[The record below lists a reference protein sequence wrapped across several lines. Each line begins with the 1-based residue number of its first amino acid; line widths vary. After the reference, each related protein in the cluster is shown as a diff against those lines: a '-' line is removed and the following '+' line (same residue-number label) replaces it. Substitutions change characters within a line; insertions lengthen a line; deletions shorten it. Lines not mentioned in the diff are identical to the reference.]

1 MFSMSRSTK
10 NFPQLK
16 MCDNCMKSYSCW
28 NAFFCWLTAFGYSN
42 NQREATLLQ
51 NVKYQRLNFENH
63 WHIYF
68 FTAILITYIKG
79 GTPAPIFFWRRGLQR
94 RGLHLL
100 FFYWSYQVLLT
111 DVVIIPRWAI
121 QALVE
126 YLICIEIISYAKMS
140 DWLLFNS
147 KWEIVQL
154 YLGLREITPSQFDN
168 YEY

>member
-1 MFSMSRSTK
+1 LIIWVTKSSESTK
-10 NFPQLK
+10 KCISTGITLHTVVAHFQL
-16 MCDNCMKSYSCW
+16 W
-28 NAFFCWLTAFGYSN
+28 EIFCRSWHAEHFCSLNSPSISN
-42 NQREATLLQ
+42 S
-51 NVKYQRLNFENH
+51 F
-63 WHIYF
+63 W
-68 FTAILITYIKG
+68 AILITYIKG
-79 GTPAPIFFWRRGLQR
+79 GTPAQIFFWRRGLQR

-154 YLGLREITPSQFDN
+154 YLGLWEITPSQFDN